1 MTLIDHE
8 YERISAT
15 IASSGGPKWVRSDVF
30 AVCGRCRLCPSL
42 ATAKAD
48 IVHVNFVPKAEIGMI
63 VLKRSG
69 AKRQAT
75 ALSAVISC
83 LPDGKLN
90 STVHA
95 FFCERECDR
104 AAEFVRDEIA
114 YEVGAVARWMLTGH
128 RGAAKL
134 APVQG

>member
-1 MTLIDHE
+1 MPQQNQQAED
-8 YERISAT
+8 RSGSF
-15 IASSGGPKWVRSDVF
+15 ASFCVQRPDVRSAPLADMARVFLDV
-30 AVCGRCRLCPSL
+30 R
-42 ATAKAD
+42 D
-48 IVHVNFVPKAEIGMI
+48 VPKAEIGMI